1 LFGFEQG
8 GSIVNTGRSRIA
20 GKGAIF
26 QWDTPGKRWPV
37 ACTLLQK
44 PWTKE
49 VAVLA
54 DLKYGLRQFRKSPGF
69 AITALLTLALGIG
82 ANTAIYSIIHGTLR
96 LPFPQSDR
104 MVAIQNVFPQ
114 ASYYAA
120 SYPDF
125 DEWRNRAHS
134 FSRLVALFP
143 SRATWIPSGSSRTES
158 EIVNQAMV
166 SDGYFAM
173 YSFHPVLGRDFLSS
187 EHIKGAAPVCLL
199 SETFWRE
206 ELHADA
212 SVLNQPLN
220 LDGKMC
226 TVVGVM
232 PRTLPES
239 NHPTQVW
246 IPLEPNRP
254 WDQHGTNYLF
264 VSGLLRPGV
273 TLAQA
278 QAEVSGIQAQIDKQF
293 PDNKHGIG
301 VHWLSSAYF
310 GDLRSLM
317 NILLAAVGFIL
328 LIACVNLANMQLAR
342 ASDRSREFAVRR
354 ALGASPG
361 RMLRQTLTESLLLSV
376 TGAALGL
383 AVALGLTH
391 IPIAAWPKGMEAPS
405 AVGLDGWILAFTAIL
420 GVGTGVLF
428 GMAPGLRVLR
438 ERETPAL
445 QPGRTVTESREHR
458 RTRGALVVAEI
469 ALSMLLVAG
478 AVNVALHFAAILRV
492 DPGVNPEG
500 TMAMSV
506 SLPKAQYATPD
517 SMRSFYRTL
526 VPRLG
531 ALPGVAAVGGG
542 VDTPFAGTNATGD
555 FEYDGQ
561 PNGTADKNPF
571 AEKHAITPGFFAAV
585 GAPILQGRDFKEQ
598 DQANSQPVV
607 ILNRAMVEKLWPGQN
622 ALGKHVKL
630 GNQSAEVVG
639 VVADIHYDGPAELVG
654 FQIYQSVNQNTW
666 PFLTFV
672 LRTSPQFQA
681 NPLTLAEPA
690 RKVVAEIDPH
700 LAVSNITSLDLLAQD
715 AIAGQRTSTLVT
727 AILGC
732 LALLL
737 ASVGVYGVMAYTVSR
752 RLREFGIRI
761 ALGSDRAGIVRL
773 LFSGLLRMALVGIVL
788 GGALAYAART
798 WVNSLMGGVSPSVSM
813 PLSGT
818 GSSLAALLLGALM
831 MGAVAALATLIP
843 AQRAM
848 RVEPMEALRS
858 E

>member
-1 LFGFEQG
+1 M
-8 GSIVNTGRSRIA
+8 
-20 GKGAIF
+20 
-26 QWDTPGKRWPV
+26 
-37 ACTLLQK
+37 
-44 PWTKE
+44 
-49 VAVLA
+49 LA

-96 LPFPQSDR
+96 LPFAQADR
-104 MVAIQNVFPQ
+104 MAAIQNVFPQ
-114 ASYYAA
+114 GSYYAA

-125 DEWRNRAHS
+125 EEWRTRAHS
-134 FSRLVALFP
+134 FSSLVALFP
-143 SRATWIPSGSSRTES
+143 SRATWIPSGYGKTES
-158 EIVNQAMV
+158 EAVRMAMV

-173 YSFHPVLGRDFLSS
+173 YGIHPVLGRGFLAS
-187 EHIKGAAPVCLL
+187 EHVKGAPPVCLV
-199 SETFWRE
+199 SEAFWRE
-206 ELHADA
+206 ELNADA
-212 SVLNQPLN
+212 SVLNRPLN
-220 LDGKMC
+220 LDGKVC
-226 TVVGVM
+226 TVVGVA
-232 PRTLPES
+232 PVVLPAG
-239 NHPTQVW
+239 NRATQVW

-264 VSGLLRPGV
+264 VSGLLRPGA

-278 QAEVSGIQAQIDKQF
+278 QAELSGIQAQIDKQF

-301 VHWLSSAYF
+301 VHWLNSAYF

-342 ASDRSREFAVRR
+342 AADRSREFAVRR

-383 AVALGLTH
+383 AVAVGLTH
-391 IPIAAWPKGMEAPS
+391 IPIAAWPKGMVAPA

-445 QPGRTVTESREHR
+445 QPGRTATESREHR

-469 ALSMLLVAG
+469 AISMLLVAG
-478 AVNVALHFAAILRV
+478 AVNVALHFASVLSV
-492 DPGVNPEG
+492 DPGVRPEN
-500 TMAMSV
+500 TMVMSV
-506 SLPKAQYATPD
+506 TLPAAQYATPD
-517 SMRSFYRTL
+517 SQRNFYRTL
-526 VPRLG
+526 EPRLA
-531 ALPGVAAVGGG
+531 ALPGVTAVGGG
-542 VDTPFAGTNATGD
+542 VDTPFTGTNATGD
-555 FEYDGQ
+555 FQYEGQ

-571 AEKHAITPGFFAAV
+571 AEKHAVTPGFFAAV
-585 GAPILQGRDFKEQ
+585 GAPILEGRDFNEQ

-607 ILNRAMVEKLWPGQN
+607 ILNRSMVEKLWPGQN
-622 ALGKHVKL
+622 PIGKHIKD
-630 GNQSAEVVG
+630 GNVWEQVVG
-639 VVADIHYDGPAELVG
+639 VVGDIHYSGPAEPVG
-654 FQIYQSVNQNTW
+654 YQIYQSVNQA
-666 PFLTFV
+666 PPPYLTFV
-672 LRTSPQFQA
+672 LRTSPHLHTSA
-681 NPLTLAEPA
+681 LTLAEPA
-690 RKVVAEIDPH
+690 RKVVASIDPR
-700 LAVSNITSLDLLAQD
+700 LAVSNITSLELLAQD

-737 ASVGVYGVMAYTVSR
+737 ASIGVYGVMAYTVSR
-752 RLREFGIRI
+752 RVREFGIRI

-773 LFSGLLRMALVGIVL
+773 LFRGVLRLALLGIVL
-788 GGALAYAART
+788 GAGLAYAARL
-798 WVNSLMGGVSPSVSM
+798 WVNSLMGAG
-813 PLSGT
+813 
-818 GSSLAALLLGALM
+818 GSSPAALVLGALLM
-831 MGAVAALATLIP
+831 SAVAAIATLLP
-843 AQRAM
+843 ARRAM

>member
-1 LFGFEQG
+1 M
-8 GSIVNTGRSRIA
+8 
-20 GKGAIF
+20 
-26 QWDTPGKRWPV
+26 
-37 ACTLLQK
+37 
-44 PWTKE
+44 
-49 VAVLA
+49 LA
-54 DLKYGLRQFRKSPGF
+54 DLKYGLRQFLKSPGF

-82 ANTAIYSIIHGTLR
+82 ANTAIYSIIHGTLQ

-104 MVAIQNVFPQ
+104 MAAIQNVYPQ
-114 ASYYAA
+114 GKYYAA

-125 DEWRNRAHS
+125 EDWRSQAHS
-134 FSRLVALFP
+134 FSSLVAFFP
-143 SRATWIPSGSSRTES
+143 NRVTWIPSGFAGKSES
-158 EIVNQAMV
+158 EIVNQALV

-173 YSFHPVLGRDFLSS
+173 YGIRPILGREFLPS
-187 EHIKGAAPVCLL
+187 EHVKGATPVCLL
-199 SETFWRE
+199 SEKFWRE
-206 ELHADA
+206 ELNADA
-212 SVLNQPLN
+212 GVLNRSFD

-226 TVVGVM
+226 TVVGVV
-232 PRTLPES
+232 PVPLPTG
-239 NHPTQVW
+239 NHTTQVW

-264 VSGLLRPGV
+264 VSGLLRPGA
-273 TLAQA
+273 TIARA
-278 QAEVSGIQAQIDKQF
+278 QAELSAIQAQIDKQF
-293 PDNKHGIG
+293 PDNKHGVG
-301 VHWLSSAYF
+301 VHLLNTAYF

-354 ALGASPG
+354 ALGASPA

-383 AVALGLTH
+383 AVAEGLTH
-391 IPIAAWPKGMEAPS
+391 IPIAAWPKGMTPPS

-438 ERETPAL
+438 EHETPAL

-478 AVNVALHFAAILRV
+478 AVNVALHFASVLRV
-492 DPGVNPEG
+492 DSGVDAQN
-500 TMAMSV
+500 TMVMSV
-506 SLPKAQYATPD
+506 ALPPAQYP
-517 SMRSFYRTL
+517 SEESQRNFYRTL
-526 VPRLG
+526 QPRLA

-542 VDTPFAGTNATGD
+542 LDTPFAGSNTNGD
-555 FEYDGQ
+555 FEYEGQ

-571 AEKHAITPGFFAAV
+571 AERHAVTPGFFAAV
-585 GAPILQGRDFKEQ
+585 GAPLLSGRDFTEQ
-598 DQANSQPVV
+598 DQANTPPVV
-607 ILNRAMVEKLWPGQN
+607 ILNQSMAQKLWPGQN
-622 ALGKHVKL
+622 PLTKHVKV
-630 GNQSAEVVG
+630 GKAWEQVVG
-639 VVADIHYDGPAELVG
+639 VVADIHYDGPAQPVG
-654 FQIYQSVNQNTW
+654 YQIYQSVNQETW

-672 LRTSPQFQA
+672 LRTSPQFHA
-681 NPLTLAEPA
+681 DPLTLAEPA

-700 LAVSNITSLDLLAQD
+700 MAVSNITSLELLAQD
-715 AIAGQRTSTLVT
+715 AIAGQRTSTMVT

-737 ASVGVYGVMAYTVSR
+737 ATVGVYGVMAYTVSR
-752 RLREFGIRI
+752 RVREFGIRI

-773 LFSGLLRMALVGIVL
+773 LLVGMLRMAAVGI
-788 GGALAYAART
+788 GAGAALAYAARM
-798 WVNSLMGGVSPSVSM
+798 WVNSLMGSVSPSAQI
-813 PLSGT
+813 PLSSAGN
-818 GSSLAALLLGALM
+818 SLSALLLGAVLI
-831 MGAVAALATLIP
+831 GAVAALATLVP
-843 AQRAM
+843 ARRAM

>member
-1 LFGFEQG
+1 M
-8 GSIVNTGRSRIA
+8 
-20 GKGAIF
+20 
-26 QWDTPGKRWPV
+26 
-37 ACTLLQK
+37 
-44 PWTKE
+44 
-49 VAVLA
+49 LA

-82 ANTAIYSIIHGTLR
+82 ANTAIYSIIHGALQ

-104 MVAIQNVFPQ
+104 MAAIQNVFPQ

-125 DEWRNRAHS
+125 EDWRSRSHS
-134 FSRLVALFP
+134 FSSLVALFP
-143 SRATWIPSGSSRTES
+143 GRVTWIPSGFGKTES

-166 SDGYFAM
+166 SDGYLAM
-173 YSFHPVLGRDFLSS
+173 YGIHPVLGRDFLAS
-187 EHIKGAAPVCLL
+187 EHVKGAPPVCLL
-199 SETFWRE
+199 SEKFWRE
-206 ELHADA
+206 ELNADA
-212 SVLNQPLN
+212 SVLNRPFN

-226 TVVGVM
+226 TVVGVV
-232 PRTLPES
+232 PVPLPTG
-239 NHPTQVW
+239 NHTTQVW

-264 VSGLLRPGV
+264 VSGLLRPGA

-278 QAEVSGIQAQIDKQF
+278 QAELSGIQAQIDKQF
-293 PDNKHGIG
+293 PDNKHGVG
-301 VHWLSSAYF
+301 VHLLNTAYF

-383 AVALGLTH
+383 AVAFGVTH
-391 IPIAAWPKGMEAPS
+391 IPIAAWPKGMTPPS

-438 ERETPAL
+438 EDERPAL

-478 AVNVALHFAAILRV
+478 AVNVALHFASVLRV
-492 DPGVNPEG
+492 DPGVDPAN
-500 TMAMSV
+500 TMVMSV
-506 SLPKAQYATPD
+506 ALPPAQYPTAE
-517 SMRSFYRTL
+517 SQRNFYRTL
-526 VPRLG
+526 APRLA
-531 ALPGVAAVGGG
+531 ALPGVAAVGGS
-542 VDTPFAGTNATGD
+542 VDTPFTGTNATGD
-555 FEYDGQ
+555 FQYEGQ
-561 PNGTADKNPF
+561 ATGTADKNPF
-571 AEKHAITPGFFAAV
+571 AEKHAVTPGFFAAV
-585 GAPILQGRDFKEQ
+585 GAPLLEGRDFSEQ
-598 DQANSQPVV
+598 DQANSAPVV
-607 ILNRAMVEKLWPGQN
+607 ILNRSMAQKLWPGQN
-622 ALGKHVKL
+622 PLTKHVKV
-630 GNQSAEVVG
+630 GDAWAQVVG
-639 VVADIHYDGPAELVG
+639 VVADIHYDGPAEPVG
-654 FQIYQSVNQNTW
+654 YQIYQSVDQNTW
-666 PFLTFV
+666 PYLAFV
-672 LRTSPQFQA
+672 LRTSPHMHA

-690 RKVVAEIDPH
+690 RKAVAGIDSR
-700 LAVSNITSLDLLAQD
+700 LAVSNITSLELLAQD

-737 ASVGVYGVMAYTVSR
+737 ASIGVYGVMAYTVSR
-752 RLREFGIRI
+752 RVREFGIRI

-773 LFSGLLRMALVGIVL
+773 LFTGVMRMALVGIVV
-788 GGALAYAART
+788 GAALAYAARA
-798 WVNSLMGGVSPSVSM
+798 WVNSLMGSVSPSAQM
-813 PLSGT
+813 PLSNA
-818 GSSLAALLLGALM
+818 GSSLSALMLGAVM
-831 MGAVAALATLIP
+831 IGAVAALATLVP
-843 AQRAM
+843 ARRAM
-848 RVEPMEALRS
+848 HVEPMEALRS

>member
-1 LFGFEQG
+1 
-8 GSIVNTGRSRIA
+8 
-20 GKGAIF
+20 
-26 QWDTPGKRWPV
+26 
-37 ACTLLQK
+37 LL
-44 PWTKE
+44 T
-49 VAVLA
+49 
-54 DLKYGLRQFRKSPGF
+54 DLRYGLRQLRKSPGF
-69 AITALLTLALGIG
+69 TITALLTLALGIG

-96 LPFPQSDR
+96 LPFPNADR
-104 MVAIQNVFPQ
+104 IAAMQNVYPQ
-114 ASYYAA
+114 GSYYAA

-125 DEWRNRAHS
+125 EEWRSRTHS
-134 FSRLVALFP
+134 FSSLVALFP
-143 SRATWIPSGSSRTES
+143 SRATWIPSGYGRTES

-173 YSFHPVLGRDFLSS
+173 YGIHPVRGRDFLAS
-187 EHIKGAAPVCLL
+187 EHVKGAAPVCVL
-199 SETFWRE
+199 SEKFWRE
-206 ELHADA
+206 ELNADA
-212 SVLNQPLN
+212 GVLNRALN
-220 LDGKMC
+220 LDGKLC

-232 PRTLPES
+232 PVPLPVGNRTTE
-239 NHPTQVW
+239 VW

-254 WDQHGTNYLF
+254 WDQHGTNFLF

-273 TLAQA
+273 TLRQA

-293 PDNKHGIG
+293 PDNKHGVG
-301 VHWLSSAYF
+301 VHWLNTAYF

-342 ASDRSREFAVRR
+342 AADRSREFAVRR

-383 AVALGLTH
+383 AVAVGLTH
-391 IPIAAWPKGMEAPS
+391 IPIAAWPKGMTPPS
-405 AVGLDGWILAFTAIL
+405 AVALDGWILTFTAIL

-458 RTRGALVVAEI
+458 RTRGALVIAEI

-478 AVNVALHFAAILRV
+478 AVNVGLHFAAVLRV
-492 DPGVNPEG
+492 DPGVRAEN

-506 SLPKAQYATPD
+506 SLPSAQYATPE
-517 SMRSFYRTL
+517 SMRNFYRTL
-526 VPRLG
+526 QPRLA
-531 ALPGVAAVGGG
+531 ALPGVAAVGGS
-542 VDTPFAGTNATGD
+542 VDTPFTGTNATGD
-555 FEYDGQ
+555 FQYEGQ
-561 PNGTADKNPF
+561 PSGTADKNPF

-585 GAPILQGRDFKEQ
+585 GTPLLEGRDFTEQ
-598 DQANSQPVV
+598 DQANTPPVV
-607 ILNRAMVEKLWPGQN
+607 ILNRSMVEKLWPGQDP
-622 ALGKHVKL
+622 LTKHVKV
-630 GNQSAEVVG
+630 GDAWEQVAG
-639 VVADIHYDGPAELVG
+639 VVADIHYDGPAEKVG
-654 FQIYQSVNQNTW
+654 YQIYYPVNQGTW
-666 PFLTFV
+666 PFMTFV
-672 LRTSPQFQA
+672 LRTSPQFGA

-690 RKVVAEIDPH
+690 RKVVAQIDPR
-700 LAVSNITSLDLLAQD
+700 LAVSNITSLDLLEQE

-737 ASVGVYGVMAYTVSR
+737 ASIGVYGVMAYTVSR
-752 RLREFGIRI
+752 RVREFGIRI
-761 ALGSDRAGIVRL
+761 ALGSNRAGIVRL
-773 LFSGLLRMALVGIVL
+773 LFRGMARLTLVGIVL
-788 GGALAYAART
+788 GGSLAYAGRL
-798 WVNSLMGGVSPSVSM
+798 WVNSLMGGMSPSASM
-813 PLSGT
+813 PLSGA
-818 GSSLAALLLGALM
+818 GSSLAALVLGALLM
-831 MGAVAALATLIP
+831 SAVAAVATLVP

>member
-1 LFGFEQG
+1 
-8 GSIVNTGRSRIA
+8 
-20 GKGAIF
+20 
-26 QWDTPGKRWPV
+26 
-37 ACTLLQK
+37 
-44 PWTKE
+44 
-49 VAVLA
+49 VLA
-54 DLKYGLRQFRKSPGF
+54 DLRYGLRQLRKSPGF

-96 LPFPQSDR
+96 LPFPQADR
-104 MVAIQNVFPQ
+104 MAAIQNVFPQ
-114 ASYYAA
+114 GSYYAA

-125 DEWRNRAHS
+125 DEWRSRAHS
-134 FSRLVALFP
+134 FSSVVALFR
-143 SRATWIPSGSSRTES
+143 SRATWIPTGFGRTES
-158 EIVNQAMV
+158 ETVDIAMA
-166 SDGYFAM
+166 SEGYLAM
-173 YSFHPVLGRDFLSS
+173 YGIRPILGRDFLAS
-187 EHIKGAAPVCLL
+187 EHLKGAAPVCLL
-199 SETFWRE
+199 SEAFWRE
-206 ELHADA
+206 ELNADA
-212 SVLNQPLN
+212 SVLNRSFN
-220 LDGKMC
+220 LDGKLC

-232 PRTLPES
+232 PRMLPEG

-264 VSGLLRPGV
+264 VSGLLRPGA

-278 QAEVSGIQAQIDKQF
+278 QAEMSGIQAQIDKQF
-293 PDNKHGIG
+293 PNNKHGVG
-301 VHWLSSAYF
+301 VHWLNTAYF

-342 ASDRSREFAVRR
+342 AADRSREFAVRR

-376 TGAALGL
+376 SGAALGL

-391 IPIAAWPKGMEAPS
+391 IPIAAWPKGMTPPS
-405 AVGLDGWILAFTAIL
+405 AVALDGWILAFTAIL

-438 ERETPAL
+438 ERATPAL

-469 ALSMLLVAG
+469 AISMLLVAG
-478 AVNVALHFAAILRV
+478 AVNVGLQFASVLRV
-492 DPGVNPEG
+492 DPGVRPEN
-500 TMAMSV
+500 TMAMTV
-506 SLPKAQYATPD
+506 SLPPAQYPTPE
-517 SMRSFYRTL
+517 SQQNFYRTL
-526 VPRLG
+526 QPRLA

-542 VDTPFAGTNATGD
+542 VDTPFAGSNANGD
-555 FEYDGQ
+555 FSYEGE

-585 GAPILQGRDFKEQ
+585 GAPILKGRDFSEQ
-598 DQANSQPVV
+598 DQAKSPPVV
-607 ILNRAMVEKLWPGQN
+607 ILNRSMVEKLWPGQDP
-622 ALGKHVKL
+622 LSKHVQL
-630 GNQSAEVVG
+630 GDQWAQVVG
-639 VVADIHYDGPAELVG
+639 VVADIHYGGPAEPTG
-654 FQIYQSVNQNTW
+654 YQIYQSVNQKTW

-672 LRTSPQFQA
+672 LRTSPQFHA
-681 NPLTLAEPA
+681 DPLELAEPA
-690 RKVVAEIDPH
+690 RKVVASIDPR
-700 LAVSNITSLDLLAQD
+700 LAVSNITSLDLLAQE

-737 ASVGVYGVMAYTVSR
+737 ASIGVYGVMAYTVSR
-752 RLREFGIRI
+752 RVREFGIRI

-773 LFSGLLRMALVGIVL
+773 LFSGVARLALVGIVL
-788 GGALAYAART
+788 GGALAYAARA
-798 WVNSLMGGVSPSVSM
+798 WVNSVMGGVSPSASM
-813 PLSGT
+813 PLSGA
-818 GSSLAALLLGALM
+818 GSSLAALLFGALL
-831 MGAVAALATLIP
+831 MGLVAAVATLFP

>member
-1 LFGFEQG
+1 
-8 GSIVNTGRSRIA
+8 
-20 GKGAIF
+20 
-26 QWDTPGKRWPV
+26 
-37 ACTLLQK
+37 
-44 PWTKE
+44 
-49 VAVLA
+49 VLA
-54 DLKYGLRQFRKSPGF
+54 DLKYGLRQFLKSPGF

-82 ANTAIYSIIHGTLR
+82 ANTAIYSIIHGTLQ

-104 MVAIQNVFPQ
+104 MAAIQDIYPQ
-114 ASYYAA
+114 GKYYAA

-125 DEWRNRAHS
+125 EDWRSQAHS
-134 FSRLVALFP
+134 FSSLVAFFP
-143 SRATWIPSGSSRTES
+143 NRVTWIPSGFAGKSES
-158 EIVNQAMV
+158 EIVNQALV

-173 YSFHPVLGRDFLSS
+173 YGIRPILGRAFLPS
-187 EHIKGAAPVCLL
+187 EHVKGATPVCLL
-199 SETFWRE
+199 SEKFWRE
-206 ELHADA
+206 ELNADA
-212 SVLNQPLN
+212 GVLNRSFD

-226 TVVGVM
+226 TVVGVV
-232 PRTLPES
+232 PVPLPTG
-239 NHPTQVW
+239 NHTTQVW

-264 VSGLLRPGV
+264 VSGLLRPGA
-273 TLAQA
+273 TIARA
-278 QAEVSGIQAQIDKQF
+278 QAELSAIQAQIDKQF
-293 PDNKHGIG
+293 PDNKHGVG
-301 VHWLSSAYF
+301 VHLLNTAYF

-354 ALGASPG
+354 ALGASPA

-383 AVALGLTH
+383 AVAEGLTH
-391 IPIAAWPKGMEAPS
+391 IPIAAWPKGMTPPS

-478 AVNVALHFAAILRV
+478 AVNVALHFASVLRV
-492 DPGVNPEG
+492 DSGVDAQN
-500 TMAMSV
+500 TMVMSV
-506 SLPKAQYATPD
+506 ALPPAQYP
-517 SMRSFYRTL
+517 SEESQRNFYRTL
-526 VPRLG
+526 QPRLA

-542 VDTPFAGTNATGD
+542 LDTPFAGSNTNGD
-555 FEYDGQ
+555 FEYEGQ

-571 AEKHAITPGFFAAV
+571 AERHAVTPGFFAAV
-585 GAPILQGRDFKEQ
+585 GAPLLSGRDFTEQ
-598 DQANSQPVV
+598 DQANTPPVV
-607 ILNRAMVEKLWPGQN
+607 ILNQSMAQKLWPGQN
-622 ALGKHVKL
+622 PLTKHVKV
-630 GNQSAEVVG
+630 GKAWEQVVG
-639 VVADIHYDGPAELVG
+639 VVADIHYDGPAQPVG
-654 FQIYQSVNQNTW
+654 YQIYQSVNQETW

-672 LRTSPQFQA
+672 LRTSPQFHA
-681 NPLTLAEPA
+681 DPLTLAEPA

-700 LAVSNITSLDLLAQD
+700 MAVSNITSLELLAQD
-715 AIAGQRTSTLVT
+715 AIAGQRTSTMVT

-737 ASVGVYGVMAYTVSR
+737 ATVGVYGVMAYTVSR
-752 RLREFGIRI
+752 RVREFGIRI

-773 LFSGLLRMALVGIVL
+773 LFSGLLRMALVGIVA
-788 GGALAYAART
+788 GAALAYAARM
-798 WVNSLMGGVSPSVSM
+798 WVNSLMGSVSPSAQI
-813 PLSGT
+813 PLSSAGN
-818 GSSLAALLLGALM
+818 SLSALLLGAVLI
-831 MGAVAALATLIP
+831 GAVAALATLVP
-843 AQRAM
+843 ARRAM